1 MFQNCFVSVRQ
12 GLLLSQKYMIL
23 MQLSIHFKC
32 NRQLF
37 LETIISIKNSELKL
51 RYLLLFRAFLPEYLS
66 LSTFAFALRLSSNC
80 LNFRVLWQVLEDVL
94 LLVECKLRIKLNHA
108 INRCLNAWQAAVF
121 SPEAQ
126 LRWSSLR
133 ICHRLKINIIILW
146 LNKTVK
152 IFGRRPGSPIFQC
165 WIFLRVGKHW

>member
-1 MFQNCFVSVRQ
+1 MIAIAVSLNSRDLRKHGSHRNKRFIGNTIANDVFILKQCTSQRFPAKWDYIIHSKTGSKACWVFQNCFVSVRQ

-94 LLVECKLRIKLNHA
+94 LLVECKN
-108 INRCLNAWQAAVF
+108 
-121 SPEAQ
+121 
-126 LRWSSLR
+126 
-133 ICHRLKINIIILW
+133 
-146 LNKTVK
+146 
-152 IFGRRPGSPIFQC
+152 
-165 WIFLRVGKHW
+165 

>member
-1 MFQNCFVSVRQ
+1 MLSELLFLLLIFQNCFVSVRQ

-37 LETIISIKNSELKL
+37 LGTIISVKNPELKL

-80 LNFRVLWQVLEDVL
+80 LNFRVL
-94 LLVECKLRIKLNHA
+94 
-108 INRCLNAWQAAVF
+108 
-121 SPEAQ
+121 
-126 LRWSSLR
+126 
-133 ICHRLKINIIILW
+133 
-146 LNKTVK
+146 
-152 IFGRRPGSPIFQC
+152 
-165 WIFLRVGKHW
+165 